1 MSKQTTLNARG
12 TILSMHEPLVMGI
25 INLTVDSFYSGSRA
39 AQVDAVLQKAEQ
51 MLEEK
56 ADILDLGAM
65 SSRPGATISNAEAE
79 LSSLLPAIEAI
90 GKHFPQAILSI
101 DTIHSQV
108 AREAVAV
115 GAHIINDISAGTF
128 DTDMLSVVASLKVPY
143 IMMHMK
149 GLPGDMQLNPT
160 YGDVTADILAFFT
173 ERLQKAKQAGI
184 RDIVLDPGFGFGKTI
199 AHNFTLLAQLE
210 AFQLFDLPVL
220 AGLSRKSMVWRTLD
234 ISAEEA
240 LNGTTALHM
249 VALQNKADILRV
261 HDVKEARQV
270 VTLFRQL
277 PS

>member
-12 TILSMHEPLVMGI
+12 TILSLHQPLVMGV
-25 INLTVDSFYSGSRA
+25 INLTADSFYSGSRA
-39 AQVDAVLQKAEQ
+39 AHVDSALQIAEQ

-65 SSRPGATISNAEAE
+65 SSKPGASISHAEDE
-79 LSSLLPAIEAI
+79 LSSLIPAIESI
-90 GKHFPQAILSI
+90 IKHFPQAILSI

-108 AREAVAV
+108 AREAVAA

-128 DTDMLSVVASLKVPY
+128 DSDMLSVVANLKVPY

-160 YGDVTADILAFFT
+160 YGDVTAEILAFFN

-199 AHNFTLLAQLE
+199 SHNFTLLAQLE

-234 ISAEEA
+234 ISADEA
-240 LNGTTALHM
+240 LNGTTSLHM

>member
-12 TILSMHEPLVMGI
+12 TILSLHQPLVMGV
-25 INLTVDSFYSGSRA
+25 INLTADSFYSGSRA
-39 AQVDAVLQKAEQ
+39 AHVDSALQKAEQ

-65 SSRPGATISNAEAE
+65 SSKPGASISHAEDE
-79 LSSLLPAIEAI
+79 LSSLIPAIESI
-90 GKHFPQAILSI
+90 IKHFPQAILSI

-108 AREAVAV
+108 AREAVAA

-128 DTDMLSVVASLKVPY
+128 DSDMLSVVANLEVPY

-160 YGDVTADILAFFT
+160 YGDVTAEILAFFT

-199 AHNFTLLAQLE
+199 SHNFTLLAQLE

-234 ISAEEA
+234 ISADEA